1 MAAAILSG
9 MTRSPTL
16 LLGVLLLFALALP
29 GPAAARERRHRVVHH
44 HPAVATSPTNRL
56 GSAGSWSAYDYKGTS
71 GLVCYLIGDP
81 SRTEPLHAR
90 RKAPI
95 AMVTHRPGEKVFDV
109 VSFVEGY
116 PLKKGSDVSLDI
128 NGKTFDMFTDGDT
141 AWSRTSDIDKA
152 IVATMTRG
160 RTAVVKGTP
169 EKGPPTTDTYSL
181 AGFSRAL
188 ALIDR
193 ACGVRR

>member
-1 MAAAILSG
+1 
-9 MTRSPTL
+9 MTRAPTP

-29 GPAAARERRHRVVHH
+29 GPAAARERRHRVAH
-44 HPAVATSPTNRL
+44 HPAATTSPTNRL
-56 GSAGSWSAYDYKGTS
+56 GSAGSWTAYDYKGKS

-116 PLKKGSDVSLDI
+116 PLKKGSDVSLNID
-128 NGKTFDMFTDGDT
+128 GKTFAMFTDGDT
-141 AWSRTSDIDKA
+141 AWSRTSDTDKA
-152 IVATMTRG
+152 IVATITKG

-169 EKGPPTTDTYSL
+169 EKGPPTTDTYPL

-188 ALIDR
+188 ALIDK